1 VTGKGRELAR
11 TSLTPRVIQD
21 WCVSPDGSAV
31 ALVIHDAGNP
41 RIRIVPLKKGTDL
54 HERELPVSGYGKPW
68 GINWSADGKGW
79 YVAAATNVGT
89 LLLYVNQQGESHI
102 LRETPLGTWG
112 VPSPDGSK
120 LAFVDKAVDSNVWMW
135 QVSMH

>member
-1 VTGKGRELAR
+1 L
-11 TSLTPRVIQD
+11 
-21 WCVSPDGSAV
+21 VSCHRLSR
-31 ALVIHDAGNP
+31 P
-41 RIRIVPLKKGTDL
+41 RIRIVALKKGTD
-54 HERELPVSGYGKPW
+54 HERELPVSGYGKAW
-68 GINWSADGKGW
+68 DISWSADGKGW

-89 LLLYVNQQGESHI
+89 SLLYVNQQGESRV

-135 QVSMH
+135 QVSMR